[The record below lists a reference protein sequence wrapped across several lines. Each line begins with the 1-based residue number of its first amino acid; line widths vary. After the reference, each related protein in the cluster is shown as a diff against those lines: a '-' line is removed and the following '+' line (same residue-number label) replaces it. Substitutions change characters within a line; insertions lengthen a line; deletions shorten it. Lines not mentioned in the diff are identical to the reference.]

1 MLVTYVVQA
10 VLVTL
15 YLAVLLLLRFDK
27 LPQTSRNVSWISRTL
42 VAVQHSTATFLGAS
56 FVFSIAMLLASI
68 VTLATVREQ
77 ELEGATLSTRVLAT
91 LMPISSVFPVVLLQ
105 LAASRML
112 RRGKGRGALWG
123 LVCMLLIVILC
134 LSRAFSLNHDNMAQ
148 CFQFDSML
156 YVRTFAYFLA
166 GTLVLGILC
175 YFIILSL
182 LRRFRERHLVRKI
195 CRFLWWASIILAFL
209 SMWACLVWFIQFQIA
224 SSKVGVGINRD
235 TEWSFGQILALGTW
249 VPVIL
254 EFGYLWWE
262 KPVVAMSGR
271 LMAPYEVVEVS
282 KQNEG
287 FEMTRRE
294 TV

>member
-1 MLVTYVVQA
+1 
-10 VLVTL
+10 VLVTF
-15 YLAVLLLLRFDK
+15 YLAILPSLRFGK
-27 LPQTSRNVSWISRTL
+27 LPQTFSNVSWISRTL

-123 LVCMLLIVILC
+123 LVCLLIVILC
-134 LSRAFSLNHDNMAQ
+134 LSRVFSLNHDNMAQ

-166 GTLVLGILC
+166 GTLALGIIC
-175 YFIILSL
+175 YFIITSL
-182 LRRFRERHLVRKI
+182 LRWFPERPLVRKI
-195 CRFLWWASIILAFL
+195 CRFLWWASIAVSFL

-224 SSKVGVGINRD
+224 SSKVGVGVNRD

-282 KQNEG
+282 KQSEG
-287 FEMTRRE
+287 FEMSRRE